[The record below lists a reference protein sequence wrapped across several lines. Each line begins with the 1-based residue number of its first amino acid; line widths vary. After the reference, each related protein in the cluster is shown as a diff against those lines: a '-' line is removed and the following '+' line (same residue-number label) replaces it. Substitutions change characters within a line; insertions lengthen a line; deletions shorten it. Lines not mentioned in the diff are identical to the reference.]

1 MNFVLKHGRE
11 KCMFEDLLRYDKNK
25 TYCFFD
31 LETFNLNLNFNHN
44 RPWQFGVVM
53 VKGDSIIESK
63 DIIINWTKECDLKI
77 SDEAA
82 RITRYNHQKVLDK
95 GITPKEAWTIAESM
109 LNKADFIAGH
119 NIINFDMYL
128 IRGYAEYL
136 NRPWKHLIGKM
147 IDTRSL
153 IQGYKLGTPFNKE
166 RDNLIEYQ
174 YKMSNKVVRGVKT
187 SLTTVAKEYN
197 IEHNYDNLHDAICDL
212 ELNVKVW
219 NKLKYQIEI

>member
-1 MNFVLKHGRE
+1 
-11 KCMFEDLLRYDKNK
+11 MFEDLLRFDKEK

-31 LETFNLNLNFNHN
+31 LETFNLNLNFKHN
-44 RPWQFGVVM
+44 RPWQFGLIM
-53 VKGDSIIESK
+53 IKGNETVESK

-77 SDEAA
+77 SEKAA
-82 RITRYNHQKVLDK
+82 QITRYDHTKVLEK
-95 GITPKEAWTIAESM
+95 GISPREAWAIVEPLM
-109 LNKADFIAGH
+109 NQADFIIGH
-119 NIINFDMYL
+119 NIINFDIYL

-136 NRPWKHLIGKM
+136 GKEWRHLVDKM

-153 IQGYKLGTPFNKE
+153 IQGFKLGTPYNRE
-166 RDNLIEYQ
+166 QDSLIEHQ

-187 SLTTVAKEYN
+187 NLTTVAKEYN